1 METANVWENFIMKNR
16 GKRNLVGT
24 NLDDG
29 AARVIC
35 CEVSRMEGS
44 EERRTPGEAKYISWI
59 KSTLKK
65 ICCCL
70 VSDWIVKKQ
79 Q

>member
-16 GKRNLVGT
+16 GKRNLMGT

-29 AARVIC
+29 AARAIC

-44 EERRTPGEAKYISWI
+44 EERRTPGEAKKYI
-59 KSTLKK
+59 L
-65 ICCCL
+65 
-70 VSDWIVKKQ
+70 D
-79 Q
+79 